1 VDDVSLA
8 AMQARV
14 IEGRIDMQAIHAGRE
29 VLLVAPEA
37 YYLNVQVVR
46 QAEGS
51 VSVGIDEVTT
61 PKEGKH
67 YDYIYHNDMFRAGQ
81 ELTLLR
87 LLPASKTEDWMSMFP
102 KAETLQTALRNQRTV
117 RIGAILGP
125 DSSAGFGSVSNRGE
139 MATSFAGL
147 QALGMDDMGY
157 HSVALSLNGTPGE
170 EARAYLHNTL
180 TDIALRGD
188 DMQLYDSYQ
197 HAREQRQWMVV
208 LFATLGALVLLFF
221 VLCLSMVNNAL
232 TNRIKSDR
240 RAIGTL
246 RAVGAPL
253 GAILSS
259 YRRQVYAMLAW
270 GAVLGL
276 LLSVAFV
283 WWTVWSNNYSPQG
296 ISFAWLPVAHAVF
309 LALLA
314 LVSALGLRS
323 RLQQVTR
330 ASIVDNIREL

>member
-1 VDDVSLA
+1 
-8 AMQARV
+8 
-14 IEGRIDMQAIHAGRE
+14 
-29 VLLVAPEA
+29 
-37 YYLNVQVVR
+37 
-46 QAEGS
+46 
-51 VSVGIDEVTT
+51 
-61 PKEGKH
+61 
-67 YDYIYHNDMFRAGQ
+67 
-81 ELTLLR
+81 
-87 LLPASKTEDWMSMFP
+87 
-102 KAETLQTALRNQRTV
+102 
-117 RIGAILGP
+117 
-125 DSSAGFGSVSNRGE
+125 VSNRGE

-180 TDIALRGD
+180 TNIALRGD